1 MIAVAEKYS
10 AVVGTAAACKML
22 AVSRATLYRRRKPV
36 PKICTRRRAHR
47 ALSDAERATVLA
59 TLNSPQNV
67 DKSPWSVY
75 AQLLSDGVHLCSAR
89 TMYRIL
95 AASKQVRERRA
106 QARHPKYAAPQL
118 IATAPNQVW
127 SWDIS
132 KLPTTAKWEY
142 LYLYVMLDIF
152 SRYVVGWMLEER
164 ENSDLAQALIAAS
177 CAKQGIEAGQL
188 SVHSDRGPQMVAK
201 SVASL
206 LSDLGVTKTHSRPHV
221 SNDNPFIEAHFKTA
235 KYRPDMPERF
245 GGVYDGRVHLRQFF
259 KWYNNDH
266 THSGIAYLTPA
277 AVHYGQAPSIIAA
290 RQRTLDAAYAQN
302 PQRFVNGAPLAA
314 VLPEAVWINPPK
326 PESTVVEKEGI
337 LSDRTVI

>member
-1 MIAVAEKYS
+1 MIAIVEEYAPTL
-10 AVVGTAAACKML
+10 GTSAACTAL
-22 AVSRATLYRRRKPV
+22 AVSRATLYRQRRPV
-36 PKICTRRRAHR
+36 ARVARKRRVPR
-47 ALSDAERATVLA
+47 ALSDAERTFVLT
-59 TLNSPQNV
+59 TLNSPDNV

-75 AQLLSDGVHLCSAR
+75 ATLLSQGVHLCSAR

-95 AASKQVRERRA
+95 AASQQVRERRA
-106 QARHPKYAAPQL
+106 QAHHPKYTAPQL
-118 IATAPNQVW
+118 LATGPNQVW
-127 SWDIS
+127 SWDIC
-132 KLPTTAKWEY
+132 KIPTTTKWQY

-188 SVHSDRGPQMVAK
+188 AIHADRGPQMIAK

-206 LSDLGVTKTHSRPHV
+206 MADLGVVRTHSRPHV

-235 KYRPDMPERF
+235 KYRPDMPQRL
-245 GGVYDGRVHLRQFF
+245 GGIYDGRAHFRQFF

-277 AVHYGQAPSIIAA
+277 TVHYGQAQAIIAE
-290 RQRTLDAAYAQN
+290 RQRALDAAYTRY
-302 PQRFVNGAPLAA
+302 PQRFVKGPPRAA
-314 VLPEAVWINPPK
+314 RLPEAVWINPPK
-326 PESTVVEKEGI
+326 NTAEMEEKI
-337 LSDRTVI
+337 TQIVL